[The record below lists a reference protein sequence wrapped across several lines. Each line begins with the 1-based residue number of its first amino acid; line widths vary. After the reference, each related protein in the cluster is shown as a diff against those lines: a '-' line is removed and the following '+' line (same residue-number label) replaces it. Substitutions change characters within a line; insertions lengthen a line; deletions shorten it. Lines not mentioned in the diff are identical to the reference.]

1 MATAGARFK
10 DPASGAVLVTIDTRM
25 TKILGQ
31 FNTGTS
37 PGSVTDA
44 NLTAIAGAQPFFTT
58 LPGFG
63 SGGKDSPTI
72 SVNGNV
78 ISWGWKYSGEPA
90 SRSAA
95 QVLYGFYV

>member
-1 MATAGARFK
+1 MAAAGARFR
-10 DPASGAVLVTIDTRM
+10 DPVTNAVLVTIDTRM

-37 PGSVTDA
+37 PGSISDA
-44 NLTAIAGAQPFFTT
+44 NLTAIAGAQPFFAT

-72 SVNGNV
+72 SVTGNV
-78 ISWGWKYSGEPA
+78 ISWSWKYSGEPA